1 MISFNFW
8 KSENSNAKHNHNQ
21 NILERKRKEVL
32 RVKFKA
38 FQKSYINIEKIFC
51 DPFS

>member
-1 MISFNFW
+1 MISFHFW
-8 KSENSNAKHNHNQ
+8 KSENSNAKHNQ